1 MIWHF
6 AEIISKVFELLS
18 KAKAR
23 FPRKASTMHGAF
35 RKSSVTNRTNKAGR
49 KREQKIGQTNHLS
62 FLLAIPRP
70 LFETQGRGSRELNKS
85 HRGAKT
91 GCKDKKGCKDKR
103 GRFLGVVLCPHG
115 PGIGGI
121 NMQQLFISIPSCSSP
136 TSVIAHNRCL
146 YPSILTL
153 WWSPWSSQILCW
165 LGKVIWRDETG
176 S

>member
-1 MIWHF
+1 M
-6 AEIISKVFELLS
+6 
-18 KAKAR
+18 R
-23 FPRKASTMHGAF
+23 GAL

-49 KREQKIGQTNHLS
+49 KREQKIRQTNHLS

-85 HRGAKT
+85 HSGAKT

-136 TSVIAHNRCL
+136 
-146 YPSILTL
+146 ILSLLITVAC
-153 WWSPWSSQILCW
+153 ILPFELFDDRLDDHKYSAGW
-165 LGKVIWRDETG
+165 EK
-176 S
+176 